1 MNEQNL
7 LLLATKFKK
16 LRDKVETLSVK
27 QDEIQQGFDK
37 NYLKEGLQ
45 GDQGPKGEQ
54 GDRGFDGAPG
64 LDGRD
69 GKDGADGADGK
80 DGVSVINAEIA
91 FDGSLVLYLSNGDQ
105 IDCGEVT
112 PAKSKEVF
120 QTIKN
125 SGGSSPIDIF
135 TAVLPGLVP
144 ASNGGTTNFLR
155 ADGTFAAPPGGAPAS
170 PTTSVQFNN
179 AGAFGGVSTFTY
191 ASGTDT
197 LSVGKLVSANFT
209 SAAQGLV
216 PASGGGTANF
226 LRADGNFAA
235 PPATAPAGSTDQV
248 QFNTSGA
255 FAASAN
261 FTYNTGTNTVSF
273 GNITGSATSMTIQP
287 RAPTS
292 GSAGALTI
300 NSRNAAGS
308 TGNGGNIT
316 MTSGQSGSLSGSGG
330 NFTMTSGYGIS
341 GNGGDFTMSSGQG
354 STGGAFYIVGGG
366 GLSAGGNV
374 DISSGGGDSGTSGD
388 IAIYSSAGATANGS
402 LSLQYY
408 GMKINWF
415 DDGFGNITN
424 DIGFFGATP
433 VAQQASAPVATNLAT
448 AITLVNA
455 LRTALLN
462 LGLIV

>member
-1 MNEQNL
+1 
-7 LLLATKFKK
+7 
-16 LRDKVETLSVK
+16 
-27 QDEIQQGFDK
+27 
-37 NYLKEGLQ
+37 
-45 GDQGPKGEQ
+45 
-54 GDRGFDGAPG
+54 
-64 LDGRD
+64 
-69 GKDGADGADGK
+69 
-80 DGVSVINAEIA
+80 
-91 FDGSLVLYLSNGDQ
+91 
-105 IDCGEVT
+105 
-112 PAKSKEVF
+112 
-120 QTIKN
+120 
-125 SGGSSPIDIF
+125 
-135 TAVLPGLVP
+135 
-144 ASNGGTTNFLR
+144 
-155 ADGTFAAPPGGAPAS
+155 
-170 PTTSVQFNN
+170 
-179 AGAFGGVSTFTY
+179 
-191 ASGTDT
+191 
-197 LSVGKLVSANFT
+197 
-209 SAAQGLV
+209 
-216 PASGGGTANF
+216 
-226 LRADGNFAA
+226 
-235 PPATAPAGSTDQV
+235 
-248 QFNTSGA
+248 
-255 FAASAN
+255 
-261 FTYNTGTNTVSF
+261 
-273 GNITGSATSMTIQP
+273 
-287 RAPTS
+287 
-292 GSAGALTI
+292 
-300 NSRNAAGS
+300 
-308 TGNGGNIT
+308 